1 MIMNFMGYGFVGFL
15 LIFLLSNYIFI
26 LLEGVIMNGFLLM
39 VVLMN
44 VIDNIIFGFVLLNNW
59 NFFINLGSLYGIFV
73 VRWGLLIFIKE
84 SVLFLLLEIN
94 V

>member
-26 LLEGVIMNGFLLM
+26 LLEGVILNGFLLM

-59 NFFINLGSLYGIFV
+59 NFFINLGSL
-73 VRWGLLIFIKE
+73 
-84 SVLFLLLEIN
+84 
-94 V
+94 

>member
-1 MIMNFMGYGFVGFL
+1 MIMNFIGYGFVGFL

-59 NFFINLGSLYGIFV
+59 NFFINLGSL
-73 VRWGLLIFIKE
+73 
-84 SVLFLLLEIN
+84 
-94 V
+94 

>member
-26 LLEGVIMNGFLLM
+26 LLEGVLMNGFLLM

-59 NFFINLGSLYGIFV
+59 NFFINLGSL
-73 VRWGLLIFIKE
+73 
-84 SVLFLLLEIN
+84 
-94 V
+94 

>member
-26 LLEGVIMNGFLLM
+26 LLEGVIMIGFLLM

-59 NFFINLGSLYGIFV
+59 NFFINLGSL
-73 VRWGLLIFIKE
+73 
-84 SVLFLLLEIN
+84 
-94 V
+94 

>member
-26 LLEGVIMNGFLLM
+26 LLEGVIINGFLLM

-59 NFFINLGSLYGIFV
+59 NFFINLGSL
-73 VRWGLLIFIKE
+73 
-84 SVLFLLLEIN
+84 
-94 V
+94 

>member
-39 VVLMN
+39 VVLMD

-59 NFFINLGSLYGIFV
+59 NFFINLGSL
-73 VRWGLLIFIKE
+73 
-84 SVLFLLLEIN
+84 
-94 V
+94 

>member
-26 LLEGVIMNGFLLM
+26 LLEGVVMNGFLLM

-59 NFFINLGSLYGIFV
+59 NFFINLGSL
-73 VRWGLLIFIKE
+73 
-84 SVLFLLLEIN
+84 
-94 V
+94 

>member
-15 LIFLLSNYIFI
+15 LIFLLGNYIFI

-59 NFFINLGSLYGIFV
+59 NFFINLGSL
-73 VRWGLLIFIKE
+73 
-84 SVLFLLLEIN
+84 
-94 V
+94 

>member
-59 NFFINLGSLYGIFV
+59 NFFINLCSL
-73 VRWGLLIFIKE
+73 
-84 SVLFLLLEIN
+84 
-94 V
+94 

>member
-1 MIMNFMGYGFVGFL
+1 MIMNFMGYGLVGFL

-59 NFFINLGSLYGIFV
+59 NFFINLGSL
-73 VRWGLLIFIKE
+73 
-84 SVLFLLLEIN
+84 
-94 V
+94 

>member
-59 NFFINLGSLYGIFV
+59 NFFINLGSL
-73 VRWGLLIFIKE
+73 
-84 SVLFLLLEIN
+84 
-94 V
+94 